1 MSDFYMGTGDG
12 EAIAAIE
19 SARLREI
26 DQTLRADLSGHPV
39 DEIESATRE
48 AYAAFG
54 IEISN
59 PDYFGNYARAI
70 ADDKQWSFE
79 LGETLD

>member
-1 MSDFYMGTGDG
+1 MGTGDKD
-12 EAIAAIE
+12 AIAAIE

-26 DQTLRADLSGHPV
+26 DETLRADLAGHPV
-39 DEIESATRE
+39 DAIESSIRE
-48 AYAAFG
+48 SYDGFG

-59 PDYFGNYARAI
+59 PDYFGKYAQAI
-70 ADDKQWSFE
+70 ADGKEWSFE

>member
-1 MSDFYMGTGDG
+1 MGTGDG

-26 DQTLRADLSGHPV
+26 DQTLRADLTGHPV
-39 DEIESATRE
+39 SEIEAAIRE
-48 AYAAFG
+48 AYGAFG

-59 PDYFGNYARAI
+59 PDYFADYARAI
-70 ADDKQWSFE
+70 ADDKKWSFE
-79 LGETLD
+79 LGETID

>member
-1 MSDFYMGTGDG
+1 MGTGDKD
-12 EAIAAIE
+12 AIAAIE

-26 DQTLRADLSGHPV
+26 DSTLRADLSGHPV
-39 DEIESATRE
+39 DEIESSIRE
-48 AYAAFG
+48 AYGAFG

-59 PDYFGNYARAI
+59 PDYYGGYAQAI